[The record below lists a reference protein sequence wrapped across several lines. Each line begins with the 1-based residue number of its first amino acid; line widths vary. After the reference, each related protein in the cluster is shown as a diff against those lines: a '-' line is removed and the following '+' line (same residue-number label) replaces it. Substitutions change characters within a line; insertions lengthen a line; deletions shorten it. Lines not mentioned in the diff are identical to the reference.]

1 MQKQNEE
8 KAKFETED
16 AAMEAVCAD
25 VEVEIPSG
33 MIDSEIDQMVKNV
46 EQRLQYQGLTLDQYY
61 ALSGKT
67 ESQMREEM
75 KEQAFKTVK
84 NRLVLEAIIKEE
96 DIKPD
101 EKEVEEKL
109 KSMAKGYGKTEEEML
124 QNQYLKDY
132 LEDTMKVEKALEFIV
147 KNAKYKK
154 QKNETNISVT

>member
-1 MQKQNEE
+1 
-8 KAKFETED
+8 
-16 AAMEAVCAD
+16 
-25 VEVEIPSG
+25 
-33 MIDSEIDQMVKNV
+33 
-46 EQRLQYQGLTLDQYY
+46 
-61 ALSGKT
+61 
-67 ESQMREEM
+67 MREEM

-154 QKNETNISVT
+154 